1 MNRVKNTIKKI
12 LKLFGPGFISGAADD
27 DPSGIATYS
36 QTGAIFGYKQLWTS
50 LFVFPFL
57 TVVQEMCG
65 RIGIVTGKGLAGVAR
80 KHYSKPVLFFSVGL
94 LAIVNIINLGANL
107 GAMVSSVQLLIGIP
121 TIILFVFIVFGS
133 LALQIFI
140 PYKAYSRYLKYLA
153 FALVAYIITAFLVK
167 QDWPQAIYFTV
178 VPNFDF
184 SKTYLLNIVAILGT
198 TISPYLFFW
207 QAGEEVEEELAKNKI
222 KGMGWGTPNINI
234 RDIRQMKNSTIAGM
248 FFSCLAMYFII
259 LTTASTLHIHGIEN
273 IETAAQ
279 AAEAIRPFAGNF
291 TFLLFTLGII
301 GTGLLANP
309 VLAGSASYAVSEC
322 FGWKTG
328 LYRKLKSAKGFYGI
342 IIAVTMI
349 GLLVNFSPIPPF
361 KMLYYSAVLNG
372 ICAPPLLIMIMYISN
387 NNKIMGK
394 YTNSRFSNILGWI
407 IIAFM
412 SAAAVGLLITH
423 LY

>member
-1 MNRVKNTIKKI
+1 MKRVGKITKKI

-94 LAIVNIINLGANL
+94 LALVNIINIGANL

-121 TIILFVFIVFGS
+121 TVILFAGIVFGS
-133 LALQIFI
+133 LALQIFV

-153 FALVAYIITAFLVK
+153 FALLAYIITAFLVK

-178 VPNFDF
+178 VPNFNF
-184 SKTYLLNIVAILGT
+184 SKIYLLNIIAILGT

-207 QAGEEVEEELAKNKI
+207 QAGEEVEEEVANHKI
-222 KGMGWGTPNINI
+222 KGMGWGTPKINI
-234 RDIRQMKNSTIAGM
+234 RDIRQMRSSTIAGM

-259 LTTASTLHIHGIEN
+259 LTTASTLHVHGIEN

-322 FGWKTG
+322 FGWKEG
-328 LYRKLKSAKGFYGI
+328 LYPQIKKR
-342 IIAVTMI
+342 
-349 GLLVNFSPIPPF
+349 
-361 KMLYYSAVLNG
+361 
-372 ICAPPLLIMIMYISN
+372 
-387 NNKIMGK
+387 
-394 YTNSRFSNILGWI
+394 
-407 IIAFM
+407 
-412 SAAAVGLLITH
+412 
-423 LY
+423 